1 MPSDLAEEEKK
12 QSKKRRRKRKRIIGF
27 CGQVVPRGDVRET
40 GTLYLTWG
48 GLEVEVPLASVT
60 KFDTRYR
67 YICAQWVVAAEK
79 GEEILYPV
87 KRAEEGELDPEV
99 RSLMQ
104 EHCVMVEEGKE
115 WLCTEPF
122 FDKLYEKLKEYFGVK
137 D

>member
-1 MPSDLAEEEKK
+1 MAEEEKK
-12 QSKKRRRKRKRIIGF
+12 QSKKRRRRRKRIIGF